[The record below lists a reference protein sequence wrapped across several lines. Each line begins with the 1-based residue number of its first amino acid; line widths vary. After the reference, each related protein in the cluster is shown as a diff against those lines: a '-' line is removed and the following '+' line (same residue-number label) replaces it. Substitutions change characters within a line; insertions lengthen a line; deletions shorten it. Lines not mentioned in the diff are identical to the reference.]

1 MTQSKEQNNDNLITI
16 ITTSQTSEIKGGMPT
31 LKNLSNKEITVPT
44 LFMNSVTNETLSLN
58 LKRFLETFKP
68 VFEEQETQI
77 GSFDISEIELM
88 LAINASGGIELIG
101 KVDVDIKGGI
111 KIKLQKRDRK

>member
-31 LKNLSNKEITVPT
+31 LKNLSKKEITVPT